1 MLLRSNTIDYLGR
14 ACRDTGTN
22 IYLYINRTE
31 IFPLGF
37 VDDLN
42 RIAKCGRNSLNL
54 NIFLNAQVEL
64 KKLTFHTDANGGSS
78 KCVTMHVGKR
88 EHPSLPPSEGSQS
101 ENDVLMSYY

>member
-78 KCVTMHVGKR
+78 KCVRMHVGRR
-88 EHPSLPPSEGSQS
+88 EHPCIPLMVHNQKMSEV
-101 ENDVLMSYY
+101 N